1 LRPACIPQPQND
13 PKAIIQEAPLKICQ
27 LSTVD
32 FTLYHFLRPLM
43 HAQIAE
49 GHEVVGVCA
58 DGDLVSAVRDEGIRV
73 ETAPLVRSINP
84 IRNFRI
90 ASALQKLFTREQFDL
105 VHVHTPAAAFV
116 GRLAA
121 ARAGVP
127 RIVYTAHGFYFHE
140 NMPAHK
146 RQAHIMAEWLAGR
159 ATHTLF
165 TQSEE
170 DAETAR
176 RLHLCKTGDIAAIG
190 NGSDPDIFSPSE
202 NSETRTRVR
211 AEIGTPE
218 DRVVILMAGRLVA
231 EKGYGELIAAMRNVD
246 GELWA
251 VGARLSSDHASGIT
265 EMIDM
270 VAREPDLA
278 GRIRFLGYRQD
289 MPDLMRAADI
299 FTLPS
304 HREGMP
310 RSIIEAM
317 LSGLP
322 VVATDIRGSRE
333 EVVAGKTGL
342 LVPVHDPDALAGAL
356 QSLAS
361 DASLRA
367 RFGQAGLDRARA
379 LYNEDLVIARQLD
392 HLGLRAN

>member
-1 LRPACIPQPQND
+1 M
-13 PKAIIQEAPLKICQ
+13 
-27 LSTVD
+27 D

-43 HAQIAE
+43 HAMAAE

-58 DGDLVSAVRDEGIRV
+58 EGDLVDAVRAEGFRV
-73 ETAPLVRSINP
+73 ETIPLVRSVDP
-84 IRNFRI
+84 IRNMRSGI
-90 ASALQKLFTREQFDL
+90 ALRKFFARENFDL

-116 GRLAA
+116 GRMAA

-140 NMPAHK
+140 NMPFPK
-146 RQAHIMAEWLAGR
+146 RQAHIAAEWLAGR

-176 RLHLCKTGDIAAIG
+176 RLNLCRTGDVAAIG
-190 NGSDPDIFSPSE
+190 NGSDPDMFKPAE
-202 NSETRTRVR
+202 DPAARTRLR
-211 AEIGTPE
+211 AAIGTPD

-231 EKGYGELIAAMRNVD
+231 EKGYGELIAAMCHVD
-246 GELWA
+246 AELWA
-251 VGARLSSDHASGIT
+251 VGARLSSDHASGIGDAIKDIT
-265 EMIDM
+265 DDPALSE
-270 VAREPDLA
+270 
-278 GRIRFLGYRQD
+278 RIRFLGYRQD
-289 MPDLMRAADI
+289 MADLMRAADI

-317 LSGLP
+317 LTGLP

-333 EVVAGKTGL
+333 EVVASETGL
-342 LVPVHDPDALAGAL
+342 LVPVKNANALADAL
-356 QSLAS
+356 QSLAR
-361 DASLRA
+361 DPARRA
-367 RFGQAGLDRARA
+367 AMGQAGLARARR
-379 LYNEDLVIARQLD
+379 LYDEKLVIARQLD
-392 HLGLRAN
+392 HLGLRAG

>member
-1 LRPACIPQPQND
+1 M
-13 PKAIIQEAPLKICQ
+13 
-27 LSTVD
+27 D

-43 HAQIAE
+43 HAMAAE
-49 GHEVVGVCA
+49 GHDVVGVCA
-58 DGDLVSAVRDEGIRV
+58 DGDLVDAVRAEGFRV

-84 IRNFRI
+84 VRNMRSGI
-90 ASALQKLFTREQFDL
+90 ALRKLFACEKFDL

-121 ARAGVP
+121 AQAGVP

-140 NMPAHK
+140 NMPFPK
-146 RQAHIMAEWLAGR
+146 RQAHIAAEWLAGR

-170 DAETAR
+170 DAATAR
-176 RLHLCKTGDIAAIG
+176 LLHLCRTGDISAIG
-190 NGSDPDIFSPSE
+190 NGSDPDVFRPADDCL
-202 NSETRTRVR
+202 TRARLR

-218 DRVVILMAGRLVA
+218 DRVVVLMTGRLVA
-231 EKGYGELIAAMRNVD
+231 EKGYRELIAAMRDVD
-246 GELWA
+246 AELWA
-251 VGARLSSDHASGIT
+251 VGARLESDHASGI
-265 EMIDM
+265 EDVINSIAGD
-270 VAREPDLA
+270 AALA

-317 LSGLP
+317 LTGLP

-333 EVVAGKTGL
+333 EVVDGETGL
-342 LVPVHDPDALAGAL
+342 LVPVKAPAALARAL
-356 QSLAS
+356 QSLTA
-361 DASLRA
+361 DPA
-367 RFGQAGLDRARA
+367 RRTRMGDAGLERARA
-379 LYNEDLVIARQLD
+379 LYDEKLVIDRQLD
-392 HLGLRAN
+392 HLGLRAG